1 MAMGPDTGPQDE
13 GVLRPER
20 VVLGADAL
28 IPDDNLVRP
37 PPRRFT
43 HELTVDEAYRFDR
56 SGSGRPNG
64 VLAAGTRVV
73 VARPGEQWSR
83 VIDDRGLAVDVR
95 TGSLRRLPDTR

>member
-1 MAMGPDTGPQDE
+1 MGPDTGAQDE

-28 IPDDNLVRP
+28 IPEDNLVRP
-37 PPRRFT
+37 APRRFT
-43 HELTVDEAYRFDR
+43 HELAGDEAYRFHRRD
-56 SGSGRPNG
+56 SGHPDG

-83 VIDDRGLAVDVR
+83 VIDARGLAVEVR
-95 TGSLRRLPDTR
+95 TANLRRLPRTG